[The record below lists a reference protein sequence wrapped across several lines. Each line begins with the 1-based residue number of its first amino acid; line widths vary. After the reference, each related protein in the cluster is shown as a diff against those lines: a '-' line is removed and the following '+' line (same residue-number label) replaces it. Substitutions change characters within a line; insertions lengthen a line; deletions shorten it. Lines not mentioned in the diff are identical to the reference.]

1 MNKPQQFRI
10 YDEKYRYWDNTPL
23 VIYPNTPIVKQGRV
37 IQWYS
42 GLNDKNGV
50 PIYEGDILTSDLV
63 GDNLQ
68 TVIFKNG
75 MFTLDYLTPGCYT
88 LHDEINQMVG
98 HRVVGNIFDT
108 PELFKQS

>member
-1 MNKPQQFRI
+1 MNKPYQFRV

-50 PIYEGDILTSDLV
+50 PIYEGDIVLF
-63 GDNLQ
+63 GDQ
-68 TVIFKNG
+68 KYVIEYYDKWEARCPYVFVYKRNPRIEE
-75 MFTLDYLTPGCYT
+75 FR
-88 LHDEINQMVG
+88 HVSSSK
-98 HRVVGNIFDT
+98 VVGNIFDT
-108 PELFKQS
+108 PELLRG